1 MNEIF
6 LGFVNRAVTA
16 GWLVLAVLALR
27 LLLRRAP
34 RRFHCLLWAAVAVRL
49 LLPFSVESPAS
60 LIPTTQTI
68 VPESIYA
75 TRPVIQTGIPVVNSQ
90 VNGYIQSRYF
100 EGVSVP
106 AGTAARAADILSV
119 LWLAGVAFL
128 LLYCLGTYLHMRSR
142 LRTAVRL
149 RDDLWQSEWVDSPF
163 VLGLLRPRIYLPFR
177 MDTNTLAQVEAHER
191 AHIARGDHVWKV
203 LAFLLLAIHWF
214 HPLLWAA
221 YFLFCRDL
229 EYACDER
236 VVATLDGE
244 GRRRYSE
251 ALLRC
256 AAPRRTVA
264 PCPVAFGET
273 GVGGRIRSVLSY
285 KKPAFWVALIATA
298 ALIVTAVCFLT
309 DPPVKTGV
317 QWLRTRRA
325 GNLTGSEIM
334 VSYDQAGVTSY
345 NVPLSESQRKELASL
360 LRGLSDSQLT
370 DGGAQAGNPY
380 GWSLYFPKGWASLSL
395 GTASLSRSGYVLL
408 TFQHQQTWIQ
418 SPELEAFLRQVLPD
432 TPLVWRC
439 PYEDG
444 KPQAA
449 LTIQAAFFYD
459 DLDLTYTSGAF
470 DVGTLPDY
478 IPSDSGNGGSS
489 IAGTVRLSPG
499 YTAVWKPQDLQPGHI
514 PRSDSFHLSWHAPN
528 VANPRSAE
536 VNVSALPVTEDGRI
550 TAVDYYLAVLMNT
563 MPMQFELDGDKLI
576 LSTLYPVID
585 NIPFNDFYGAE
596 RYDIDGDGVEEYC
609 TLGFG
614 PTSGLFTFTFAA
626 EAGGEAKYASI
637 FNTGW
642 YQLSFVRQGGVLK
655 VKGVTHSGAESY
667 FDISVR
673 DGAVV
678 LSENGEELPS
688 WNAFRLKN

>member
-1 MNEIF
+1 MTTVF
-6 LGFVNRAVTA
+6 LGFVNRAVAA
-16 GWLVLAVLALR
+16 GWLVLAVLAVRLILR
-27 LLLRRAP
+27 HSP
-34 RRFHCLLWAAVAVRL
+34 RWIHCLLWALVAVRL
-49 LLPFSVESPAS
+49 LLPYSVESPVS
-60 LIPTTQTI
+60 LVPTMQTV
-68 VPESIYA
+68 VPQTVY
-75 TRPVIQTGIPVVNSQ
+75 TGHPVIQTGIPAVNSQ
-90 VNGYIQSRYF
+90 VAGYVADHYY
-100 EGVSVP
+100 EGVTVP
-106 AGTAARAADILSV
+106 AGTTAHLADTLSII
-119 LWLAGVAFL
+119 WLAGAAL
-128 LLYCLGTYLHMRSR
+128 LALYSLVTYLRLRFR

-149 RDDLWQSEWVDSPF
+149 RDGLWQSEWADSPF
-163 VLGLLRPRIYLPFR
+163 VLGIFRPRIYLPFR
-177 MDTNTLAQVEAHER
+177 MDEETIRLVEAHER
-191 AHIARGDHVWKV
+191 AHIARGDHIWKI
-203 LAFLLLAIHWF
+203 LAFSLLAVCWF
-214 HPLLWAA
+214 HPLLWIA
-221 YFLFCRDL
+221 YSLFCRDL
-229 EYACDER
+229 ETACDER
-236 VVATLDGE
+236 VIRHLDCE
-244 GRRRYSE
+244 GRKRYSQ

-256 AAPRRTVA
+256 AAPRRSVA

-273 GVGGRIRSVLSY
+273 GVGGRIRNVLSY
-285 KKPAFWVALIATA
+285 KKPAFWMALIAVA

-334 VSYDQAGVTSY
+334 VSYDQAGITSY

-408 TFQHQQTWIQ
+408 TFQHQQTWIH
-418 SPELEAFLRQVLPD
+418 SPELEAFLLRVLPN

-449 LTIQAAFFYD
+449 LTVRAAFFFD

-470 DVGTLPDY
+470 DTGTLPEC
-478 IPSDSGNGGSS
+478 IKGNDSVSTTAGS
-489 IAGTVRLSPG
+489 VRLSPG
-499 YTAVWKPQDLQPGHI
+499 QTAAWTPQDLDKDGS

-528 VANPRSAE
+528 VASPRSAE
-536 VNVSALPVTEDGRI
+536 VNVSALPVTEGGRV
-550 TAVDYYLAVLMNT
+550 TAVDYCLTVLRNT
-563 MPMQFELDGDKLI
+563 APLQFELDGDELI
-576 LSTLYPVID
+576 LSTPYPVIN

-609 TLGFG
+609 TMGFG

-626 EAGGEAKYASI
+626 EAGGEVKYVSI
-637 FNTGW
+637 FRTDW
-642 YQLSFVRQGGVLK
+642 YQLSFVREGGALK
-655 VKGVTHSGAESY
+655 VKAVTRTGGERR

-673 DGAVV
+673 DRAVV

-688 WNAFRLKN
+688 WSGFQSGN